1 MSDLAPGTGIMRD
14 RTAAAAL
21 LTAFVGDRAPALLE
35 TLDLDKALAAAP
47 DERNVPRIGFAVA
60 LNALLFD
67 RLLERVPTGA
77 SFVADQRARGHRIA
91 FDHGALRTIRF
102 ETGPTG
108 ELPPGQEAL
117 TRILEP
123 LGYRLGGSYPLPLL
137 RMTGR
142 AWVHD
147 ELPEHLPQFFIS
159 ELHVEQFDPP
169 FAAVAQRVFGA
180 STDPLDGSA
189 RSILDR
195 YGRGEA
201 VPLDDAV
208 MAMGMI
214 VSAFGRQHPIPD
226 RADYDFLLGQSAE
239 AAWISTEG
247 NAFNHATSRVDDVD
261 AEADR
266 QRSRGLPVKD
276 QIEISRTGRVRQT
289 AFRADPVIRLF
300 QDGGELV
307 ERQVPGSFYE
317 IISRDV
323 DPATGRLDLSFD
335 SGNATGIFQ
344 MTKAA

>member
-1 MSDLAPGTGIMRD
+1 MSDFAPGTSLTPD

-21 LTAFVGDRAPALLE
+21 IAAFVGDRAPTLLE
-35 TLDLDKALAAAP
+35 TLDLDTALAAAS
-47 DERNVPRIGFAVA
+47 DERNVSRIGFAAA
-60 LNALLFD
+60 LNAVLFD
-67 RLLERVPTGA
+67 RLIERVPTGA
-77 SFVADQRARGHRIA
+77 SFVADQCARGHRIA
-91 FDHGALRTIRF
+91 FDHGALRTVRF

-108 ELPPGQEAL
+108 ELPAGQEAL

-123 LGYRLGGSYPLPLL
+123 LGYRLAGVYPLPLL
-137 RMTGR
+137 KMTGR
-142 AWVHD
+142 AWVHE

-159 ELHVEQFDPP
+159 ELHVEQFDAP

-180 STDPLDGSA
+180 SKDPLDRFA

-195 YGRGEA
+195 YSRGEA

-208 MAMGMI
+208 AAMGMI

-226 RADYDFLLGQSAE
+226 EADYAFLLGRSAE

-247 NAFNHATSRVDDVD
+247 NAFNHATSRVDDID
-261 AEADR
+261 AEAGR

-289 AFRADPVIRLF
+289 AFRADPVTRRF
-300 QDGGELV
+300 KDGGDVV

-323 DPATGRLDLSFD
+323 DPSTGRLDLSFD